1 MEVRYKEE
9 VAVGAMVIIGLIV
22 FTMGMFWLTGRSIV
36 SKGVAVS
43 VVFKNV
49 MGLKEGDPVR
59 ISGVKKGQVD
69 HVELAG
75 VGKVTVRVR
84 LDPDVAPHRDATA
97 TVASADFLG
106 AKFVDYNPGS
116 ADSALLG
123 PGKPIS
129 GLAEEQLA
137 DVAVRAASSAN
148 QLIEGVNKGLNPGE
162 LAQDIHNT
170 LIATQRG
177 MNALTQVAKGPT
189 VDQAKT
195 TLQAVER
202 VMARL
207 DTVLGASGA
216 ATTGRHLDTLTTNLA
231 QLTGQLSAATSSL
244 NDVLGKMNRGDGTLG
259 KMATDTML
267 YKNLSAT
274 LASLTALLDDLKER
288 PGRYLTVKVF

>member
-36 SKGVAVS
+36 SKGVAVQ

-162 LAQDIHNT
+162 LAQDVHNT

-274 LASLTALLDDLKER
+274 LASLTALLDDLKDR